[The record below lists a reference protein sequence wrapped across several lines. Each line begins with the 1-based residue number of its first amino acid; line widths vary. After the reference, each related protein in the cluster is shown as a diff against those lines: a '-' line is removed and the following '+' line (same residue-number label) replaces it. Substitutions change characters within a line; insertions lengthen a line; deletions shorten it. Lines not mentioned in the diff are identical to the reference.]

1 MWWLTFWQCF
11 EIKWIAFHYCQWQ
24 GQGLSECLLATV
36 VYTDGYQIGYEYSLS
51 PSNWWADWEGE
62 QTLGDLFEVCYQWKA
77 TEVVYKW
84 LSLAEWW
91 YDTTY
96 HTTMKMTPFE
106 ALYRYAPTLI
116 PMPQPEGSNVAS
128 AESHLREQST
138 VIQISKDNMS
148 RAQVRMKQ
156 YEDQHRSEREF

>member
-1 MWWLTFWQCF
+1 M
-11 EIKWIAFHYCQWQ
+11 
-24 GQGLSECLLATV
+24 
-36 VYTDGYQIGYEYSLS
+36 
-51 PSNWWADWEGE
+51 
-62 QTLGDLFEVCYQWKA
+62 
-77 TEVVYKW
+77 VYKW